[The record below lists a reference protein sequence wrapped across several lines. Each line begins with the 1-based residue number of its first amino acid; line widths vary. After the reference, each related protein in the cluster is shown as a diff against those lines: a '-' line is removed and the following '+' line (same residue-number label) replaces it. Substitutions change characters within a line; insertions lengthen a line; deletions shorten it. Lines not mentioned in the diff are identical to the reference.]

1 MVAARGIIVGEH
13 SGHKSG
19 QALETKK
26 SMNTGTADNAL
37 LPDYLLLLT
46 DERREG
52 CQYLRQRI
60 LVDIF
65 APRLQ
70 DPPEFRS
77 RPRPS

>member
-1 MVAARGIIVGEH
+1 MMAGRGIIVGEH
-13 SGHKSG
+13 SCYKSG
-19 QALETKK
+19 RIEKHEYRDRA
-26 SMNTGTADNAL
+26 AYNAL

-46 DERREG
+46 YKRREG

-60 LVDIF
+60 LAAIF